1 MANEQNTPAVESEL
15 LLEVRGISKL
25 FPGVKALKD
34 VSFDVRKGEVHSLC
48 GENGAGKST
57 LIKILTG
64 VHARTEGEYYLEGKR
79 VDFKNTKQSIDAG
92 ISCIYQELSM
102 VPLLDVAKNL
112 YLGNQPLTKIGAL
125 DNKKMYENTKE
136 VLERINLNVSPK
148 KLVADLSVAQQQMVE
163 IGRALTRQ
171 SKVIIMD
178 EPTSSLTDNE
188 KDTLHDLIRKLRDEG
203 VSVIYISHKLEDVLE
218 ISDRITVLR
227 DGEKII
233 TLDAA
238 TTDKSTLITHMIGRT
253 LDNLYNKVPAEAGE
267 TAIRVEG
274 LTRNGVFSDVSFY
287 ARKGE
292 VVGFFGL
299 VGAGRSEIMRA
310 IFGVD
315 RFQSGKIFVEGK
327 PIKANNPVRAVKQG
341 IALVPEDRKLEG
353 LTLRLSVLFNMTLVK
368 INQISRFGVINKRAQ
383 TDAANEYVGKT
394 RVKTPSL
401 AQKVYNLSGGNQQKV
416 VISKWLMMNP
426 KILIL
431 DEPTRGIDVAAKAEI
446 YGLISDLANAGVCV
460 LVVSSEIPEILGI
473 CDRLYTVC
481 EGKITADLSVGKTTS
496 EEILANALGVSTDD

>member
-1 MANEQNTPAVESEL
+1 MAQQNTSLILEQDI
-15 LLEVRGISKL
+15 LLEVRNISKI

-34 VSFDVRKGEVHSLC
+34 ISFDVRKGEVHSLC

-64 VHARTEGEYYLEGKR
+64 VHARTSGEYFLEGQP
-79 VDFKNTKQSIDAG
+79 VDFKDTKQSIDAG

-112 YLGNQPLTKIGAL
+112 YLGNQPVTGLGIL
-125 DNKKMYENTKE
+125 DNKEMYQKAKA
-136 VLERINLNVSPK
+136 VLERIHLNVSPK
-148 KLVADLSVAQQQMVE
+148 RLVADLSVAQQQMVE
-163 IGRALTRQ
+163 IGRALTRR

-188 KDTLHDLIRKLRDEG
+188 KDTLHDLIRQLRDEG
-203 VSVIYISHKLEDVLE
+203 VSIIYISHKLEDVLE
-218 ISDRITVLR
+218 ISNRITVIR
-227 DGEKII
+227 DGEKIA
-233 TLDAA
+233 TLDAKQ
-238 TTDKSTLITHMIGRT
+238 TDKATLISYMIGRT
-253 LDNLYNKVPAEAGE
+253 LDNLYNKVPAKLGDE
-267 TAIRVEG
+267 AIRVEG
-274 LTRNGVFSDVSFY
+274 LTRTGVFSDVNFY
-287 ARKGE
+287 ARHGE

-310 IFGVD
+310 VFGVD
-315 RFQSGKIFVEGK
+315 RFQSGRVFVDGK
-327 PIKANNPVRAVKQG
+327 EIKAHNPVKAVNQG

-353 LTLRLSVLFNMTLVK
+353 LSLRLSVLFNMTLVK
-368 INQISRFGVINKRAQ
+368 IRQISRFGVINQKARRTAAEDYVKR
-383 TDAANEYVGKT
+383 T
-394 RVKTPSL
+394 RIKTPSL

-416 VISKWLMMNP
+416 VISKWLMMDP

-446 YGLISDLANAGVCV
+446 YGLISELANTGVCV

-481 EGKITADLSVGKTTS
+481 EGKITADLTVSQTAS
-496 EEILANALGVSTDD
+496 DEILANALGVDTDD

>member
-1 MANEQNTPAVESEL
+1 MSNLHPQQDPEI
-15 LLEVRGISKL
+15 LLEVRGISKI

-34 VSFDVRKGEVHSLC
+34 VSFDVRRGEVHALC

-64 VHARTEGEYYLEGKR
+64 VHARTTGEYYLEGKS

-112 YLGNQPLTKIGAL
+112 YLGNQPTDRLSTL
-125 DNKKMYENTKE
+125 NNKKMYADAKE
-136 VLERINLNVSPK
+136 ILDRIHLKVSPK

-178 EPTSSLTDNE
+178 EPTSSLTDSE
-188 KDTLHDLIRKLRDEG
+188 KETLHDLIRQLRSEG
-203 VSVIYISHKLEDVLE
+203 VSIIYISHKLEDVLE
-218 ISDRITVLR
+218 ISDRITVIR

-233 TLDAA
+233 TLDAKQ
-238 TTDKSTLITHMIGRT
+238 TDKSTLITHMIGRT
-253 LDNLYNKVPAEAGE
+253 LDNLYNKVPAPLGE
-267 TAIRVEG
+267 EAIRVEG
-274 LTRNGVFSDVSFY
+274 LTRNGVFSDVNFH
-287 ARKGE
+287 ARHGE

-315 RFQSGKIFVEGK
+315 KFQSGKVFVDGK
-327 PIKANNPVRAVKQG
+327 EVKIYNPVKAVRQG

-353 LTLRLSVLFNMTLVK
+353 LSLRLSVLFNMTLVK
-368 INQISRFGVINKRAQ
+368 IRQINRLGVIDKKAQ
-383 TDAANEYVGKT
+383 QSEAETYVQRT
-394 RVKTPSL
+394 RVKTPNL
-401 AQKVYNLSGGNQQKV
+401 AQKVYHLSGGNQQKV

-426 KILIL
+426 QILIL

-481 EGKITADLSVGKTTS
+481 EGKITADLPVDQTASDQ
-496 EEILANALGVSTDD
+496 ILAYALGVSDHE

>member
-1 MANEQNTPAVESEL
+1 MTEYKTVERNV
-15 LLEVRGISKL
+15 LLEVRGISKV

-34 VSFDVRKGEVHSLC
+34 VSFDVRKGEVHALC

-64 VHARTEGEYYLEGKR
+64 VHARTTGEYYLEGKS

-112 YLGNQPLTKIGAL
+112 YLGNQPLTKAGTL
-125 DNKKMYENTKE
+125 NNKKMYEEAKG
-136 VLERINLNVSPK
+136 VLERINLKVSPK

-178 EPTSSLTDNE
+178 EPTSSLTDSE

-218 ISDRITVLR
+218 ISDRITVIR

-233 TLDAA
+233 TLDAKQ
-238 TTDKSTLITHMIGRT
+238 TDKSTLIAHMIGRT

-267 TAIRVEG
+267 EAIRVEG
-274 LTRNGVFSDVSFY
+274 LTRNGVFSDVNFY
-287 ARKGE
+287 ARRGE

-327 PIKANNPVRAVKQG
+327 EVKANTPVRAVKQG

-368 INQISRFGVINKRAQ
+368 INQINRFGVIDKKAQRA
-383 TDAANEYVGKT
+383 AAEEYVGKT

-446 YGLISDLANAGVCV
+446 YGLISELANAGVCV

-481 EGKITADLSVGKTTS
+481 EGEITADLSVKETTS
-496 EEILANALGVSTDD
+496 EEILAYALGVSTDD